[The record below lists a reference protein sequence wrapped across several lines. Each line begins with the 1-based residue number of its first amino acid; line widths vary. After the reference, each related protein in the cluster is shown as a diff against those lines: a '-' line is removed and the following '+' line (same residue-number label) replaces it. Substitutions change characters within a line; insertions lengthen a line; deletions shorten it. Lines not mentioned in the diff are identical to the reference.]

1 MKRSA
6 RSPGYQLQNANTPSP
21 RDEDWLPFHVEL
33 ELDAGQALDLCRT
46 LAAARGG
53 QESWRV
59 VDGATGTQIVRIS
72 GYRRDSAT

>member
-1 MKRSA
+1 MKRSTTTT
-6 RSPGYQLQNANTPSP
+6 PGFRLENASTPTPS
-21 RDEDWLPFHVEL
+21 DEDWLPFHVEL

-59 VDGATGTQIVRIS
+59 MTGDLQVVRIS
-72 GYRRDSAT
+72 GGARK